1 MAAVETRPL
10 GREDRREVL
19 DLLEQN
25 SVANLFLIDLTLRLG
40 APPDPGEARSEMLG
54 AWRHGRL
61 VAVLALRPTVA
72 LTPASPEV
80 LESLLPR
87 LEPLGV
93 GLIKSSFAAV
103 SALWTALGKR
113 RRPRV
118 LLDRTETAYVLHE
131 SEARLVETRLHERV
145 RAADLGD
152 LEPLVVAARESL
164 REEDRPDPFEADVRG
179 FRRWVR
185 GRIPRARV
193 VETGGRIVCV
203 GYADVRLPAGWLLQ
217 GIYCWP
223 DARRQSFARTGV
235 SDLCRQA
242 FAAGANHVQ
251 LSVVDGNEPARRLY
265 EGLGFK
271 PFDKLRTI
279 IFT

>member
-1 MAAVETRPL
+1 VETRAL
-10 GREDRREVL
+10 GREDRRQAL
-19 DLLEQN
+19 DFLGQDL
-25 SVANLFLIDLTLRLG
+25 VANLFLVDLALRVG
-40 APPDPGEARSEMLG
+40 APPEPGEARCEMIG
-54 AWRHGRL
+54 AWQQGRL
-61 VAVLALRPTVA
+61 VAVMALRPTVA

-80 LESLLPR
+80 MASLLPH

-93 GLIKSSFAAV
+93 GLVKSSLAAV
-103 SALWTALGKR
+103 DGLWSALGKR
-113 RRPRV
+113 RPPRV
-118 LLDRTETAYVLHE
+118 LLDRLETAYAVRE
-131 SEARLVETRLHERV
+131 SEARLVEPRLHERV

-152 LEPLVVAARESL
+152 LEPLVMAARESL

-223 DARRQSFARTGV
+223 DARRRSFARTGV

-242 FAAGANHVQ
+242 FASGADHVQ

-271 PFDKLRTI
+271 PFDKFRTI